1 MADTNA
7 PPVDQKKQAEVANLV
22 AALAHKPPEVPVQR
36 KLTGPERAAILMLS
50 LGEQYGSK
58 IWGLLDDDE
67 LRQLSVVMSTLGMVE
82 AEMVEKLMLEFVSRL
97 SASGAV
103 MGDYDATERLLQQ
116 YLPPERVGGIMDEI
130 RGPAG
135 RNMWEKLS
143 NVPEEVLA
151 NYLKNEYPQTVA
163 VVISKLRPE
172 HAARVLAIL
181 PEDLALDVVNR
192 MLRMEAVQKEV
203 IERLEQ
209 TLRTEFMSNI
219 AQTRRRD
226 AHEVMAEI
234 FNNFDRQTET
244 RFITALEE
252 DNRESA
258 ERIKSLMFTFDD
270 LVRLDTG
277 SAQTLMRHIDK
288 DKLAVA
294 LKGASEPVRQFF
306 LSNMSTRAAK
316 MLVDDMQAMG
326 PVRLRDVDEAQV
338 LLVNLAKDLAAKG
351 EIILSKQRDDELV
364 Y

>member
-1 MADTNA
+1 MSSAA
-7 PPVDQKKQAEVANLV
+7 DQKKQTEVASLV
-22 AALAHKPPEVPVQR
+22 AAMAQRPPEPVSHR
-36 KLTGPERAAILMLS
+36 LLSGPERAAVLMLS
-50 LGEQYGSK
+50 LGEQYGAK
-58 IWGLLDDDE
+58 IWSLLDDDE
-67 LRQLSVVMSTLGMVE
+67 LRQLSVVMSTLGMIE
-82 AEMVEKLMLEFVSRL
+82 AESVEKLMVEFVSRL
-97 SASGAV
+97 SASGAL
-103 MGDYDATERLLQQ
+103 MGDYDNTERLLQQ

-143 NVPEEVLA
+143 NVQEEVLA

-181 PEDLALDVVNR
+181 PEDLSLDVVNR

-203 IERLEQ
+203 IERVEQ

-258 ERIKSLMFTFDD
+258 ERIKTLMFTFDD
-270 LVRLDTG
+270 LVRLDTA
-277 SAQTLMRHIDK
+277 SAQTLMRHVDK
-288 DKLAVA
+288 DKLSVA